1 MTIRAI
7 WLIFGIVDIGT
18 VKGYYFVIAV
28 MAWSQHKRVIC
39 CSRSK
44 LHIAMDSF
52 VGMDYRVNLDA
63 ALFLSSLRMA
73 SYTLEY
79 SV

>member
-1 MTIRAI
+1 
-7 WLIFGIVDIGT
+7 
-18 VKGYYFVIAV
+18 
-28 MAWSQHKRVIC
+28 
-39 CSRSK
+39 
-44 LHIAMDSF
+44 MDSF

-63 ALFLSSLRMA
+63 DLFLSSLRMA